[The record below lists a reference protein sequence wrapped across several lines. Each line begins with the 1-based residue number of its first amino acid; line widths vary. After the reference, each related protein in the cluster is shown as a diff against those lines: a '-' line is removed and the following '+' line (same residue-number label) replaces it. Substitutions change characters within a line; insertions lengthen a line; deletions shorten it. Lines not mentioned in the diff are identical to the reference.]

1 MIWHVRLTLRWFVW
15 TSCLLVP
22 FGVAWLHAERYGFYD
37 FGSRYSLI
45 WLVGYG
51 MLFLAAA
58 FGLGVPGLMERA
70 GQALVTSAA
79 AAAVPLVAASL
90 FFLLVDP
97 PIRSRL
103 LVVGVPLVIFGTN
116 FLASAVQII
125 VNRRSFD
132 KDRALFVMTQAELD
146 YFRPELDRPSE
157 RQFRIEG
164 TLDPVAIGDD
174 STVLAEF
181 VAEHAINLIVLSR
194 TAEAANTVVAQVA
207 GLHEDGMRIRDLTD
221 FSDEWLGKFP
231 ISELGRTS
239 LWFDIRDLQNGQ
251 YNRVKRIMDLTLAL
265 LILPVFALF
274 IPIVATANLL
284 GNRGP
289 IFFRQERIGQRSQ
302 PFTIWKFRTMTVDH
316 GSGGQGE
323 WTKIAD
329 PRITPVGNLLR
340 RTHLD
345 ELPQIIN
352 VLLGNLSIVGPR
364 PEQRHYVEQLTQSIP
379 FYSLRHTVKPGVTGW
394 AQVKY
399 PYGASEH
406 DAMEKLQYELYY
418 LRHQSLSLDG
428 RICLRT
434 IRSILFGEGR

>member
-1 MIWHVRLTLRWFVW
+1 VHLAQRWFVW
-15 TSCLLVP
+15 TSCLAVP
-22 FGVAWLHAERYGFYD
+22 FGVAWLHAERYGFYE
-37 FGSRYSLI
+37 FGSRYSVL

-51 MLFLAAA
+51 MLFLAAS
-58 FGLGVPGLMERA
+58 FGLGIPGLMERT
-70 GQALVTSAA
+70 GQAIVTSAA
-79 AAAVPLVAASL
+79 AVALPLLVASM

-116 FLASAVQII
+116 FFASVAQILLS
-125 VNRRSFD
+125 RRSFD
-132 KDRALFVMTQAELD
+132 KDRALFVMNDAELAS
-146 YFRPELDRPSE
+146 FAPELDRPAE
-157 RQFRIEG
+157 RPFRIEG
-164 TLDPVAIGDD
+164 TLDPAIISDD
-174 STVLAEF
+174 STILAKF

-194 TAEAANTVVAQVA
+194 TAEEVDTVVAQAA

-221 FSDEWLGKFP
+221 FSDQWLGKFP

-251 YNRVKRIMDLTLAL
+251 YNRVKRIMDLALAL
-265 LILPVFALF
+265 LILPVFVLF
-274 IPIVATANLL
+274 IPLVTVANLF

-289 IFFRQERIGQRSQ
+289 VFFRQERIGQRSR
-302 PFTIWKFRTMTVDH
+302 PFTIWKFRTMTGDRD
-316 GSGGQGE
+316 SGGRGE

-329 PRITPVGNLLR
+329 PRITPVGNFLR

-364 PEQRHYVEQLTQSIP
+364 PEQKHYVDQLTESIP

-418 LRHQSLSLDG
+418 LRHQSLGLDG

-434 IRSILFGEGR
+434 IRSIVFGEGR